1 MPTIEIISLER
12 KQPIRIDKNKYKF
25 CIRQNRK
32 LISHRGLF
40 QEFLDK
46 EEGVILHLGNLSL
59 AKAHYFFADELI
71 DWDCGLGA
79 VHLPVYNLDEP
90 LEEQWN
96 GSGQYMRFK
105 FKEDHLS
112 GIRELLTKAQRL
124 SPVNKVLFLTD
135 VQFGPEEGRNIELS
149 NVEELWEIHN
159 REGLDWNVMYV
170 IG

>member
-1 MPTIEIISLER
+1 VPTIEIISLER
-12 KQPIRIDKNKYKF
+12 KQPIRIDKNNSRF
-25 CIRQNRK
+25 CVRQNRK

-40 QEFLDK
+40 QKFLDK

-59 AKAHYFFADELI
+59 AKTPYFFAGELI
-71 DWDCGLGA
+71 DWDYEPGV

-96 GSGQYMRFK
+96 GSGQNTRFK
-105 FKEDHLS
+105 FKDDYLS
-112 GIRELLTKAQRL
+112 GIRELLSKAQRL

-135 VQFGPEEGRNIELS
+135 TQFGPDEGRNIELS
-149 NVEELWEIHN
+149 NVEELWEMHN
-159 REGLDWNVMYV
+159 REGLAWNVMYV